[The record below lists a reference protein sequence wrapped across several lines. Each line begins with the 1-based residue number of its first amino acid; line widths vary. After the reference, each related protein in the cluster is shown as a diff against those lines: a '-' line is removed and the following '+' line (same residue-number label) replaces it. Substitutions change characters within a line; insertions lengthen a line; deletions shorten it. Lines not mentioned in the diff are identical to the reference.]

1 MVWNAL
7 DYAALVLPTGLSV
20 DPIVDA
26 KEPSHVFYNDLDKKN
41 YDFCMEILFYFPLTF
56 LSYSHRLMSVDDPET
71 FKDAPICIQVIGKTL
86 EEEAIIAIG
95 EIVDS
100 ALKSKVVSSKL

>member
-1 MVWNAL
+1 MTFVW
-7 DYAALVLPTGLSV
+7 
-20 DPIVDA
+20 
-26 KEPSHVFYNDLDKKN
+26 K
-41 YDFCMEILFYFPLTF
+41 FYFIFLQP
-56 LSYSHRLMSVDDPET
+56 LSYSHNDMYIDDPET

-95 EIVDS
+95 EIVNS